1 MPSLDPTALV
11 NSITQAASGILK
23 KDVTQLKGFS
33 QSQLDQLAAQA
44 QGIVEMQLAGV
55 FDGNEDLRKHFVTQL
70 EDMTRNF
77 VKVMRGLAMVTAEK
91 LWNSV
96 VDTIWKAIGTA
107 TGVALP
113 LPVGGLKG
121 VAGLAGLAGTV
132 VDTLKT

>member
-1 MPSLDPTALV
+1 M
-11 NSITQAASGILK
+11 NSIAGVATGILK
-23 KDVTQLKGFS
+23 KDVTQIQGFS
-33 QSQLDQLAAQA
+33 QSQLAQLAAQV
-44 QGIVEMQLAGV
+44 QGITEMQLAGV
-55 FDGNEDLRKHFVTQL
+55 FDGNEELRTHFVTQL

-77 VKVMRGLAMVTAEK
+77 VKVMQGLALVTAEK
-91 LWNSV
+91 LFNAV

-132 VDTLKT
+132 AGTLKP